1 MKQLNTGQ
9 LGGSNSAA
17 IFPLLLL
24 ILIDSTGF
32 GMLTPLLAGALA
44 PESDS
49 PISHGFSED
58 RRYLIYGFATGL
70 YPAMIVLAAPILGQ
84 LSDRMGRRT
93 ILQVCAAGI
102 IFGYVVINTAF
113 ALGSVVLLM
122 IGRALG
128 GATGGSRAISMAAL
142 TDVCSPRNKDFWLSM
157 GLLASSGGFVIG
169 SALSGLLADNRI
181 VSWFTIHTPLHATVL
196 VASLDF
202 VLLSL
207 LFRESRGRRSVN
219 RTPLSLASGFLSLA
233 SAFRNRALRVVS
245 WVFLLQSLARGAY
258 FFFIAHFIMD
268 SFDVTSTS
276 ASFFMSLMGFG
287 PCLSFAVLMPLLRR
301 RYSIRAIA
309 NWSLLAT
316 AVLIVASAAA
326 PTMILEWCL
335 ILPISITLAVS
346 YAALVILFTDLATVN
361 TKGEILGVTA
371 AIKAFAFGTIAFAG
385 GGMQTFDESVPLL
398 ASSLL
403 MTISWVIFQ
412 TQTPKEIIREAG
424 SLEPRLRVAKG

>member
-1 MKQLNTGQ
+1 MEQLNTGQ
-9 LGGSNSAA
+9 LRNSNSAA
-17 IFPLLLL
+17 TFPLLLL
-24 ILIDSTGF
+24 ILIDSMGF
-32 GMLTPLLAGALA
+32 GILTPLLAGALA

-70 YPAMIVLAAPILGQ
+70 YPAMIFLAAPILGK

-93 ILQVCAAGI
+93 ILQVCAASI
-102 IFGYVVINTAF
+102 ILGYAVINTAF

-122 IGRALG
+122 IGRVP
-128 GATGGSRAISMAAL
+128 GGSRAISMAGL

-207 LFRESRGRRSVN
+207 LFRESRGPRSVN

-233 SAFRNRALRVVS
+233 SAFRNRALREVS
-245 WVFLLQSLARGAY
+245 WVFSAPVAGKGRVLLFHRAFYHGFLRCNEHERQFL
-258 FFFIAHFIMD
+258 H
-268 SFDVTSTS
+268 VTDG
-276 ASFFMSLMGFG
+276 LR
-287 PCLSFAVLMPLLRR
+287 PLPWLCGRH
-301 RYSIRAIA
+301 AIA
-309 NWSLLAT
+309 EKTLLYSRNCKLEPLAT

-326 PTMILEWCL
+326 PTVILEWCL

-361 TKGEILGVTA
+361 TKREILGVTA

-385 GGMQTFDESVPLL
+385 GGM
-398 ASSLL
+398 
-403 MTISWVIFQ
+403 
-412 TQTPKEIIREAG
+412 
-424 SLEPRLRVAKG
+424 

>member
-1 MKQLNTGQ
+1 MEQLNTGQ
-9 LGGSNSAA
+9 LRGSNSAA
-17 IFPLLLL
+17 TFPLLLL
-24 ILIDSTGF
+24 ILIDSMGF
-32 GMLTPLLAGALA
+32 GILTPLLAGALA

-70 YPAMIVLAAPILGQ
+70 YPAMIFLAAPILGK

-93 ILQVCAAGI
+93 ILQVCAASI
-102 IFGYVVINTAF
+102 ILGYAVINTAF

-122 IGRALG
+122 IGRVP
-128 GATGGSRAISMAAL
+128 GGSRAISMAGL

-207 LFRESRGRRSVN
+207 LFRESRGPRSVN

-233 SAFRNRALRVVS
+233 SAFRNRALREVS
-245 WVFLLQSLARGAY
+245 WVFSAPVAGKGRVLLFHRAFYHGFLRCNEHERQFL
-258 FFFIAHFIMD
+258 H
-268 SFDVTSTS
+268 VTDG
-276 ASFFMSLMGFG
+276 LR
-287 PCLSFAVLMPLLRR
+287 PLPWLCGRH
-301 RYSIRAIA
+301 AIA
-309 NWSLLAT
+309 EKTLLYSRNCKLEPLAT

-326 PTMILEWCL
+326 PTVILEWCL

-361 TKGEILGVTA
+361 TKREILGVTA

-385 GGMQTFDESVPLL
+385 GGM
-398 ASSLL
+398 
-403 MTISWVIFQ
+403 
-412 TQTPKEIIREAG
+412 
-424 SLEPRLRVAKG
+424 